1 MMTVSSVHHIYSLHI
16 HNSVRHLQMY
26 IVYPCCIYAIYTVY
40 AVYAIYNIIINVYIH
55 YVIYYMVFVCNK
67 LHNINIVVY
76 TPIWYS
82 YVINYII

>member
-16 HNSVRHLQMY
+16 HNSVRRLQMY
-26 IVYPCCIYAIYTVY
+26 IVHPCCIYAVY

-55 YVIYYMVFVCNK
+55 YVIYYIMNK
-67 LHNINIVVY
+67 LHNINIGIY